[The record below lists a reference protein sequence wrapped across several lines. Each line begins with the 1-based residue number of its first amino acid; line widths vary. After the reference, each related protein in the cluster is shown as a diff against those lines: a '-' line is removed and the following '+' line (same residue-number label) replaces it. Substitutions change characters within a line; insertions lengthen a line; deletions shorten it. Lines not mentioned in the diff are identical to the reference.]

1 MKRKWRAGDLSSGKQ
16 CLLLF
21 QKTEVQF
28 SAFTLGSSQL
38 LVTNSTSR
46 ASDDLFSNGKHVHV
60 CVCAHTQRQMAAV
73 KSRLAYQGLML
84 LSSSRQRNTVRQ
96 PADGWLKARWLWGGG
111 VIQYDHGQP

>member
-1 MKRKWRAGDLSSGKQ
+1 MKRKWRAGDLPSGKQ

-46 ASDDLFSNGKHVHV
+46 ASDDLFSNGKHVYV
-60 CVCAHTQRQMAAV
+60 CVCAHTETDGGSQKQP
-73 KSRLAYQGLML
+73 GLP
-84 LSSSRQRNTVRQ
+84 RTDAPQQ
-96 PADGWLKARWLWGGG
+96 
-111 VIQYDHGQP
+111 Q